1 MSTNPAFSF
10 NPDYSITVA
19 RDGRSYTLR
28 MPGLTLPA
36 CRIRVASDIL
46 ARAYATGITL
56 ADSRPGRARLTACS
70 PLGGLTL
77 DIRATRLGRDPA
89 LVFTLTLA
97 STAPHRWVS
106 IAPLAGVTLRR
117 ATHLL
122 THGRSMGGCHLWALP
137 DPDADPTFTSHFQCV
152 ASLAQTRLHLSH
164 RLRQKHV
171 SSMTGALEGTTVSGL
186 EAATRFEFPA
196 ARQLVAETL
205 TLAAVRNGHDAM
217 IAWGDAQAGAPLPET
232 QPVGWNSWDY
242 YRWTVSEDAV
252 LANAEFIAS
261 DPVLSKHV
269 RRIIVDDGWQYCY
282 GEWDANSLFP
292 GGMAALAR
300 KLRKMRF
307 IPGLWMCPTV
317 AEPHSRIA
325 QWHTHM
331 LARSEGGDPCL
342 CFECMRRFGFIIDPT
357 RADSKRWLY
366 DLFHRYVEMGY
377 GYFKI
382 DFLAQTL
389 KAPRFHRNVPRA
401 TLMREVITPIRRAID
416 GRAALLGCGY
426 VYDGGNDLVQMV
438 RAGSDIHATWNE
450 TRKNA
455 VSLAARF
462 WASNRVWIT
471 DPDFAVCRGP
481 DTSKDPDRGRLRGL
495 YVFVKPD
502 ETGRTIDGKRY
513 WSEGFDSIRHH
524 EAQVLLSLVTING
537 GAVNLSDNLPTLN
550 ERGLDLLR
558 RTVAAPRGGAPLPL
572 DLFETTLVSRWLQP
586 TPAGFRTLLIN
597 WGETEQELTLDLAT
611 QGIHAVLARNFWTDE
626 HVRITGN
633 RVRAR
638 LAPHSC
644 QMLEID
650 RRQN

>member
-1 MSTNPAFSF
+1 MPKITAFTF
-10 NPDYSITVA
+10 NPDTSITLA
-19 RDGRSYTLR
+19 ADGNSYTLSL
-28 MPGLTLPA
+28 PGLTLPG
-36 CRIRVASDIL
+36 CRIGVASDSQ
-46 ARAYATGITL
+46 ARSFATDLKLTGVR
-56 ADSRPGRARLTACS
+56 AGRARITARS
-70 PLGGLTL
+70 PLGDLTL
-77 DIRATRLGRDPA
+77 DIRATRLGRDRA
-89 LVFTLTLA
+89 LSLGLA
-97 STAPHRWVS
+97 IEAKTAHRWVS

-137 DPDADPTFTSHFQCV
+137 NTEADPDFTSHFQCV
-152 ASLAQTRLHLSH
+152 VSFASTRLHLSH
-164 RLRQKHV
+164 RLRQSHV
-171 SSMTGALEGTTVSGL
+171 STMTGSIKGATISGL
-186 EAATRFEFPA
+186 DAATRFEFPA
-196 ARQLVAETL
+196 AGKRIAEPL
-205 TLAAVRNGHDAM
+205 TVAAVRNGHDAM

-252 LANAEFIAS
+252 LSNAEFIAA
-261 DPVLSKHV
+261 DPILSKHV
-269 RRIIVDDGWQYCY
+269 KRIIVDDGWQYCY
-282 GEWDANSLFP
+282 GEWEPNSLFP
-292 GGMAALAR
+292 GGMGALAKR
-300 KLRKMRF
+300 LRKMGLV
-307 IPGLWMCPTV
+307 PGVWMCPTG
-317 AEPHSRIA
+317 AEPHSRLA

-331 LARSEGGDPCL
+331 LAQSEGGDPCL
-342 CFECMRRFGFIIDPT
+342 CFECMRRYGFILDPT
-357 RADSKRWLY
+357 RADSKQWLF
-366 DLFHRYVEMGY
+366 DLFQRYVGMGY

-401 TLMREVITPIRRAID
+401 TLMREVITPIRQAIE

-438 RAGSDIHATWNE
+438 RAGSDIHATWQE

-481 DTSKDPDRGRLRGL
+481 DTSNDPDRGRLRCI
-495 YVFVKPD
+495 YVMVRPE
-502 ETGRTIDGKRY
+502 ETRRSFDGKRY
-513 WSEGFDSIRHH
+513 WSEGFDSIRYH

-550 ERGLDLLR
+550 ARGLDLLR

-597 WGETEQELTLDLAT
+597 WGETEQELTLDLAPH
-611 QGIHAVLARNFWTDE
+611 GIHAVAARNFWTDE
-626 HVRITGN
+626 PVVIAGN
-633 RVRAR
+633 RVQAR

-644 QMLEID
+644 QLLDFD
-650 RRQN
+650 RQQN